1 MSDFNDEVES
11 SHSSIFR
18 LWQRIPIIIRA
29 ILAGIVVTA
38 IGSYTWVLV
47 LALIP
52 APWSIFI
59 MGGLL
64 VLYCVYFSG
73 SRWSQST
80 SVARKERFRQSV
92 LPSSIWATSLL
103 AAVLFVVAVQSGFMI
118 TFRILEFPDDLFT
131 QFDLDVLPLWLA
143 WLYIVMAA
151 LVAGICEEVGFR
163 GYMQVP
169 LEKQYGPTT
178 GITIVSVVF
187 LLSHLNQAW
196 LPPILIHVFVISI
209 ILGILA
215 YTTDSLIPGIIGH
228 TLLDIIA
235 FSYWYSDILGSY
247 DYQTI
252 YETSLDFHFISWTVI
267 FIISLVLFFTV
278 LQKIRTLRNFHSS

>member
-1 MSDFNDEVES
+1 MGF
-11 SHSSIFR
+11 
-18 LWQRIPIIIRA
+18 
-29 ILAGIVVTA
+29 
-38 IGSYTWVLV
+38 V

-52 APWSIFI
+52 APWSIFM

-64 VLYCVYFSG
+64 VLYWIFFNG

-92 LPSSIWATSLL
+92 LLLSIWATSLL
-103 AAVLFVVAVQSGFMI
+103 TAVLFVVAVQSGFMI

-151 LVAGICEEVGFR
+151 LVAGVCEEVGFR

-169 LEKQYGPTT
+169 LEKHYGPKT

-196 LPPILIHVFVISI
+196 LPPILIHVFAISI

-228 TLLDIIA
+228 TLLDVIA
-235 FSYWYSDILGSY
+235 FSYIYSDILGSY
-247 DYQTI
+247 EYQTI
-252 YETSLDFHFISWTVI
+252 YVTGIDFHFISWALVFT
-267 FIISLVLFFTV
+267 ISLVLFFLTV
-278 LQKIRTLRNFHSS
+278 RRIKALRYSYSL

>member
-11 SHSSIFR
+11 SHSSIIR

-103 AAVLFVVAVQSGFMI
+103 AAVLFVVVVQSGFMI

-169 LEKQYGPTT
+169 LEKQYGPRT

-196 LPPILIHVFVISI
+196 LPPILIHVFAISI

-215 YTTDSLIPGIIGH
+215 HTTDSLIPGIIGH

-252 YETSLDFHFISWTVI
+252 YVTGIDVHFISWMVI
-267 FIISLVLFFTV
+267 FAINLVLFFII
-278 LQKIRTLRNFHSS
+278 LRKIRALRNSHSS